1 MNSRIASVIALFVII
16 MLILTPILSIVN
28 ASSVESKI
36 DPLLLKRL
44 VEYKDSEVVEVVVRI
59 KPLPRELTL
68 SVKGNYYAAVNALKW
83 WAEYTQGPVVKFIES
98 LGGVVVNRFW
108 LDNVILVRIPAGLV
122 SKIAAHPDVVR
133 VFENFEV
140 RLIEPVRREIIDI
153 KTMQVSSWGIF
164 KIRANETWALG
175 ITGQGIRIA
184 VLDTGVDITHPALAG
199 KMLSVIP
206 GDPYYPGGWME
217 FDSAGNPV
225 RSLPHDTH
233 GHGTHCS
240 GTALGGNT
248 VDVLIGVAPGATL
261 MHGLVLPGGGGTFAQ
276 VLAGMQW
283 TVEPYYLTPDGQ
295 KVYTGLPAHVVS
307 MSWGANEYY
316 SNDLLPAVEAML
328 LANIVPVAA
337 IGNGGP
343 GTTSNPGNIWGVFGI
358 GATDINDAVAG
369 WSSGKVVTWPSPPP
383 TWPFFDTYPS
393 TYIKPDLSAPGVDI
407 VSSVPG
413 GGYQAWSGTS
423 MATPHVAGTVALM
436 LQAAGWFNYDEPD
449 VPEKVYLILNSTAI
463 DFGDPGQDTRYGWG
477 RIDAYE
483 AVREAFE
490 YAKKSGVEGF
500 VLDEVTG
507 EPVPWATV
515 TVVEINQTFK
525 VNATGGFKIP
535 LDPGNYT
542 LVFSAWGYQNVTKTI
557 EVVLLNGTITG
568 VVSNAILGAPIPGAS
583 VTVVELNLT
592 VYTDADGVY
601 VVSVPPGTYT
611 LNASATG
618 YSPSATSVTVGENET
633 VLVNFQ
639 LYPVGN
645 GTIAGYVKDAV
656 TNAPIPDA
664 AVWTY
669 VGGELVFNFTDDT
682 GYYELD
688 VPSGNYTVYAW
699 KPGYEQANVTGVIVV
714 PSQVTWVDFYL
725 EPIPPTVV
733 VLANV
738 HYRTQPHLK
747 MIIESLGLPVVEY
760 NDMDVLVQDWVNGVI
775 NPKVVVIDHT
785 KPSRFSYPPNTTVL
799 ALHLLADASGAS
811 LIWLGTSY
819 SGYTGIDVLL
829 LYNAT
834 LVANGYPAPNSRLI
848 AYPAPIYVQ
857 VEMLNM
863 THPIF
868 DGVTPDV
875 PGYPNRFYLGTGSY
889 VDYAVYN
896 FTDPTGRFNILGYVR
911 DTRSGFERNFG
922 VGVAEWYSNTGVP
935 WYYLGSW
942 AESEW
947 MQYLEPGRDGMYTDN
962 TKKVLENAVLL
973 AWNATTTSLS
983 VGSRELTIKVI
994 NTVLGIIKPLT
1005 SDRRFEPHLYTQVIV
1020 YMPRLPHGFV
1030 TGRVVGSDGAVLAGA
1045 KVEVVNTPIILTT
1058 NATGHFYTWLP
1069 EGTYTL
1075 RISYPGYQTKEVVVT
1090 VSVNETVDLG
1100 DIVLGR
1106 TPRVAIMWDY
1116 AGSLKSFF
1124 ESKGWYAASYTN
1136 LTQLTNDI
1144 LAGMYNAVIYAGYYG
1159 VPFPTAA
1166 EFYAFL
1172 NATMQMGVG
1181 VVWMDSWGSFGYGIK
1196 VLRQYLNDPPSVGS
1210 SWGYGDVYIKVTGA
1224 HPILRGYSVGDVIN
1238 IIAYANADFSWFSGF
1253 SGTPIADTYVGGTI
1267 WGNAIAWKV
1276 FDNGVKWALL
1286 SSFAPT
1292 SWNLPSYFT
1301 SDAWNIIYN
1310 AVIWV
1315 ASRPLNVTL
1324 ENPYLRVGDLGV
1336 LYITG
1341 GPAYT
1346 TLYVYLDGLLFAT
1359 VETDEYG
1366 SATLQFTVPLIPG
1379 GEHLF
1384 EVSTEDTLYYGYA
1397 NLYVLPKVIVTPTVI
1412 PAPGVIYVEVT
1423 GLQPYQL
1430 VYIYL
1435 DGNYLSMY
1443 RANVSGAFS
1452 IKLNIPLVEQGDH
1465 DILIVDATTGDV
1477 LEGATITVESRLD
1490 NVLSKLDQ
1498 LLLAADQLGLKI
1510 DAVLNDTVIIR
1521 SNLGVIEVKIDTL
1534 LEKIGLLNATI
1545 IGYRDDIVYI
1555 KTKIGLL
1562 EVKIDNILSKLDVL
1576 DAKIASIKGD
1586 TVTIITRL
1594 GTLEVKG
1601 DIVTILTK
1609 LDKLEVKFDTI
1620 LSKLDDLNAKIVSVK
1635 NDTLTIITKLGT
1647 LEVNVSTILE
1657 RLGALNAVITSIRDD
1672 VVYIKTKIGDLEAK
1686 LGDLMDALRNVN
1698 ATITGLIVDKSGELY
1713 GIIETRYGDII
1724 AKADALGKLIEN
1736 KLPID
1741 TRTLNDSIMAKIN
1754 ELLGKIGSVESQ
1766 VGKVESQAEN
1776 VSTYAIGA
1784 LASSVVTL
1792 LAVLYI
1798 AFAKR
1803 R

>member
-1 MNSRIASVIALFVII
+1 
-16 MLILTPILSIVN
+16 
-28 ASSVESKI
+28 
-36 DPLLLKRL
+36 
-44 VEYKDSEVVEVVVRI
+44 
-59 KPLPRELTL
+59 
-68 SVKGNYYAAVNALKW
+68 
-83 WAEYTQGPVVKFIES
+83 
-98 LGGVVVNRFW
+98 
-108 LDNVILVRIPAGLV
+108 
-122 SKIAAHPDVVR
+122 
-133 VFENFEV
+133 
-140 RLIEPVRREIIDI
+140 
-153 KTMQVSSWGIF
+153 
-164 KIRANETWALG
+164 
-175 ITGQGIRIA
+175 
-184 VLDTGVDITHPALAG
+184 
-199 KMLSVIP
+199 
-206 GDPYYPGGWME
+206 
-217 FDSAGNPV
+217 
-225 RSLPHDTH
+225 
-233 GHGTHCS
+233 
-240 GTALGGNT
+240 
-248 VDVLIGVAPGATL
+248 
-261 MHGLVLPGGGGTFAQ
+261 
-276 VLAGMQW
+276 
-283 TVEPYYLTPDGQ
+283 
-295 KVYTGLPAHVVS
+295 
-307 MSWGANEYY
+307 
-316 SNDLLPAVEAML
+316 
-328 LANIVPVAA
+328 
-337 IGNGGP
+337 
-343 GTTSNPGNIWGVFGI
+343 
-358 GATDINDAVAG
+358 
-369 WSSGKVVTWPSPPP
+369 
-383 TWPFFDTYPS
+383 
-393 TYIKPDLSAPGVDI
+393 
-407 VSSVPG
+407 
-413 GGYQAWSGTS
+413 
-423 MATPHVAGTVALM
+423 
-436 LQAAGWFNYDEPD
+436 
-449 VPEKVYLILNSTAI
+449 
-463 DFGDPGQDTRYGWG
+463 
-477 RIDAYE
+477 
-483 AVREAFE
+483 
-490 YAKKSGVEGF
+490 
-500 VLDEVTG
+500 
-507 EPVPWATV
+507 
-515 TVVEINQTFK
+515 
-525 VNATGGFKIP
+525 
-535 LDPGNYT
+535 
-542 LVFSAWGYQNVTKTI
+542 
-557 EVVLLNGTITG
+557 
-568 VVSNAILGAPIPGAS
+568 
-583 VTVVELNLT
+583 
-592 VYTDADGVY
+592 
-601 VVSVPPGTYT
+601 
-611 LNASATG
+611 
-618 YSPSATSVTVGENET
+618 
-633 VLVNFQ
+633 
-639 LYPVGN
+639 
-645 GTIAGYVKDAV
+645 
-656 TNAPIPDA
+656 
-664 AVWTY
+664 
-669 VGGELVFNFTDDT
+669 
-682 GYYELD
+682 
-688 VPSGNYTVYAW
+688 
-699 KPGYEQANVTGVIVV
+699 
-714 PSQVTWVDFYL
+714 
-725 EPIPPTVV
+725 
-733 VLANV
+733 
-738 HYRTQPHLK
+738 
-747 MIIESLGLPVVEY
+747 
-760 NDMDVLVQDWVNGVI
+760 
-775 NPKVVVIDHT
+775 
-785 KPSRFSYPPNTTVL
+785 
-799 ALHLLADASGAS
+799 
-811 LIWLGTSY
+811 
-819 SGYTGIDVLL
+819 
-829 LYNAT
+829 
-834 LVANGYPAPNSRLI
+834 
-848 AYPAPIYVQ
+848 
-857 VEMLNM
+857 
-863 THPIF
+863 
-868 DGVTPDV
+868 
-875 PGYPNRFYLGTGSY
+875 
-889 VDYAVYN
+889 
-896 FTDPTGRFNILGYVR
+896 
-911 DTRSGFERNFG
+911 
-922 VGVAEWYSNTGVP
+922 
-935 WYYLGSW
+935 
-942 AESEW
+942 
-947 MQYLEPGRDGMYTDN
+947 MYTDN

>member
-1 MNSRIASVIALFVII
+1 MNSRIVSIIALFVII
-16 MLILTPILSIVN
+16 ISFLTPILPIVS
-28 ASSVESKI
+28 ASSIESKVH
-36 DPLLLKRL
+36 PLLLKKL
-44 VEYKDSEVVEVVVRI
+44 AGYKGSEVVEVVVRL
-59 KPLPRELTL
+59 KPLQRDLAL

-83 WAEYTQGPVVKFIES
+83 WAEYTQRPVVKFIES

-108 LDNVILVRIPAGLV
+108 LDNVILVRIPAELV
-122 SKIAAHPDVVR
+122 LKIAAHPDVVR

-140 RLIEPVRREIIDI
+140 RVIEPVYRETTDT
-153 KTMQVSSWGIF
+153 KTTQVSSWGIF

-175 ITGQGIRIA
+175 VTGQGIRIA

-217 FDSAGNPV
+217 FDSSGNPV
-225 RSLPHDTH
+225 RSTPHDTH

-248 VDVLIGVAPGATL
+248 VDILIGVAPGATL
-261 MHGLVLPGGGGTFAQ
+261 MHGLVLPGGSGTFAQ

-283 TVEPYYLTPDGQ
+283 TVNPYYLTPDGQ

-316 SNDLLPAVEAML
+316 NNDLLPAIEAML

-337 IGNGGP
+337 IGNSGP

-358 GATDINDAVAG
+358 GATDINDAVAS

-383 TWPFFDTYPS
+383 TWPFFGTYPS
-393 TYIKPDLSAPGVDI
+393 TYIKPDLSAPGVSI
-407 VSSVPG
+407 TSAVPG
-413 GGYQAWSGTS
+413 GGYEAWSGTS
-423 MATPHVAGTVALM
+423 MATPHVAGTVALI
-436 LQAAGWFNYDEPD
+436 LQAAGWLNYDVPNI
-449 VPEKVYLILNSTAI
+449 PEKVYLILNSTAI
-463 DFGDPGQDTRYGWG
+463 DFGEPGQDIRYGWG

-483 AVREAFE
+483 AVRKAFE
-490 YAKKSGVEGF
+490 YAKKTGVEGF
-500 VLDEVTG
+500 VLDEVSS

-515 TVVEINQTFK
+515 TVLEINQTFK

-542 LVFSAWGYQNVTKTI
+542 LVFSAWGYQNITKTI

-568 VVSNAILGAPIPGAS
+568 VVSNAILGTPISGAS

-592 VYTDADGVY
+592 VYTDANGVY

-618 YSPSATSVTVGENET
+618 YAPSAKSVTLGENET
-633 VLVNFQ
+633 VIVNFQ

-656 TNAPIPDA
+656 TNAPIPNA

-669 VGGELVFNFTDDT
+669 VGGALVSNYTDAA
-682 GYYELD
+682 GYYELN

-699 KPGYEQANVTGVIVV
+699 KPGYAQANVTGVIVI
-714 PSQVTWVDFYL
+714 PSQTTWVNFSL
-725 EPIPPTVV
+725 QPIPPTVV

-738 HYRTQPHLK
+738 DYYTQPHLK
-747 MIIESLGLPVVEY
+747 TIIQNLGLPVVEY

-785 KPSRFSYPPNTTVL
+785 KPSKYDYPSNTTVL

-811 LIWLGTSY
+811 LIWLCTSY
-819 SGYTGIDVLL
+819 SGYPGIYVLML
-829 LYNAT
+829 HNAT
-834 LVANGYPAPNSRLI
+834 LVANGYPAPNSRLYS
-848 AYPAPIYVQ
+848 YPSPSYVQ
-857 VEMLNM
+857 VEMLNT

-868 DGVTPDV
+868 NGVTPDV
-875 PGYPNRFYLGTGSY
+875 PGYPNRFYLGNGSY
-889 VDYAVYN
+889 VDYVVYN

-911 DTRSGFERNFG
+911 DTRSGYERYFG
-922 VGVAEWYSNTGVP
+922 VGVAEWYSNTNKP

-942 AESEW
+942 AESYW
-947 MQYLEPGRDGMYTDN
+947 MQYLEPGSDGMYTNN

-983 VGSRELTIKVI
+983 IESRELMSRAI

-1005 SDRRFEPHLYTQVIV
+1005 SGRRFESHLYTQVTI

-1045 KVEVVNTPIILTT
+1045 KVEVVDTPISLTT
-1058 NATGHFYTWLP
+1058 NATGQFYTWLP

-1075 RISYPGYQTKEVVVT
+1075 RISYPGYKTKEVAVT
-1090 VSVNETVDLG
+1090 VSVNETVNLG
-1100 DIVLGR
+1100 DIVLKR
-1106 TPRVAIMWDY
+1106 LPRVAIMWDY

-1124 ESKGWYAASYTN
+1124 NSIGWYAEDYTN

-1159 VPFPTAA
+1159 VAFPSSA
-1166 EFYAFL
+1166 EFQAFL

-1181 VVWMDSWGSFGYGIK
+1181 VVWMDSWGAYGYGIK
-1196 VLRQYLNDPPSVGS
+1196 VLSRYLNDPPSVGYNY
-1210 SWGYGDVYIKVTGA
+1210 GYGEVYIKVTSS
-1224 HPILRGYSVGDVIN
+1224 HPILRGYRVGDVVK
-1238 IIAYANADFSWFSGF
+1238 IIAYTGADFSWFSGF
-1253 SGTPIADTYVGGTI
+1253 SGTPIADTYVGGSI
-1267 WGNAIAWKV
+1267 WGNAVAWKV

-1292 SWNLPSYFT
+1292 SWNQPSYFT

-1315 ASRPLNVTL
+1315 ASKPLNVTL
-1324 ENPYLRVGDLGV
+1324 VNPYLHVGDSGI

-1341 GPAYT
+1341 GPANT
-1346 TLYVYLDGLLFAT
+1346 TLYVYLDGSLFAT
-1359 VETDEYG
+1359 VETDESG

-1379 GEHLF
+1379 GGHLF
-1384 EVSTEDTLYYGYA
+1384 EVSTEDMLYYGYA
-1397 NLYVLPKVIVTPTVI
+1397 TLYVLSKVVVTPTVV
-1412 PAPGVIYVEVT
+1412 PAPGVVYVEAT
-1423 GLQPYQL
+1423 GLQPYQQ

-1435 DGNYLSMY
+1435 DGNYLSIY

-1452 IKLNIPLVEQGDH
+1452 IKLNIPLVEAGNH
-1465 DILIVDATTGDV
+1465 DILVVDATTGNV
-1477 LEGATITVESRLD
+1477 LERATITVESRLD

-1498 LLLAADQLGLKI
+1498 LLLAADQLELKI
-1510 DAVLNDTVIIR
+1510 DTVLNDTAIIK

-1534 LEKIGLLNATI
+1534 LGKINLLNATI
-1545 IGYRDDIVYI
+1545 IGIRDDVVYI

-1562 EVKIDNILSKLDVL
+1562 EVKIDTILSKLDVL
-1576 DAKIASIKGD
+1576 DAKIGDVKND
-1586 TVTIITRL
+1586 TVTIITKL
-1594 GTLEVKG
+1594 GELEVK
-1601 DIVTILTK
+1601 I
-1609 LDKLEVKFDTI
+1609 DTI
-1620 LSKLDDLNAKIVSVK
+1620 LSKLDVLDAKIGDVK
-1635 NDTLTIITKLGT
+1635 NDTVTIITKLGE

-1657 RLGALNAVITSIRDD
+1657 RLGALDAVITNIRDD

-1698 ATITGLIVDKSGELY
+1698 ATLTGLIVDKSGELH
-1713 GIIETRYGDII
+1713 GIIETRYGDIV

-1741 TRTLNDSIMAKIN
+1741 TRTLNDSTIAKIN
-1754 ELLGKIGSVESQ
+1754 ELLGKIGSIENQ
-1766 VGKVESQAEN
+1766 VGKVESQAGN
-1776 VSTYAIGA
+1776 LSTYAIGA
-1784 LASSVVTL
+1784 LATSVVTL
-1792 LAVLYI
+1792 LAVLYV

>member
-1 MNSRIASVIALFVII
+1 MNSRVVSIIALFVVI
-16 MLILTPILSIVN
+16 MSILTPILSIVS
-28 ASSVESKI
+28 ASGIESKVH
-36 DPLLLKRL
+36 PLLLERL
-44 VEYKDSEVVEVVVRI
+44 VKYKGSEVVEVVVRL
-59 KPLPRELTL
+59 KPLPRELAL

-108 LDNVILVRIPAGLV
+108 LDNVILVRIPAKLV
-122 SKIAAHPDVVR
+122 LKIAAHPDVVK

-140 RLIEPVRREIIDI
+140 RVIEPVRREIIDI
-153 KTMQVSSWGIF
+153 KTMQVSSWGVF
-164 KIRANETWALG
+164 KIRANEAWALG
-175 ITGQGIRIA
+175 ITGHGIRIA

-217 FDSAGNPV
+217 FDWAGNPV
-225 RSLPHDTH
+225 RSMPHDTD

-248 VDVLIGVAPGATL
+248 VDILIGVAPGAIL
-261 MHGLVLPGGGGTFAQ
+261 MHGLVLPGGTGTFAQ

-283 TVEPYYLTPDGQ
+283 TVEPYYLTLDGQ
-295 KVYTGLPAHVVS
+295 RIYTGLPAHVVS
-307 MSWGANEYY
+307 MSLGATEYY
-316 SNDLLPAVEAML
+316 GNELLPAVEAML

-337 IGNGGP
+337 IGNAGP

-393 TYIKPDLSAPGVDI
+393 TYIKPDFSAPGVAI
-407 VSSVPG
+407 LSSVPG
-413 GGYQAWSGTS
+413 GGYEAWSGTS
-423 MATPHVAGTVALM
+423 MATPHVAGTVALI
-436 LQAAGWFNYDEPD
+436 LQAAGWFYYD
-449 VPEKVYLILNSTAI
+449 VPDIPENVYLILNSTAI
-463 DFGDPGQDTRYGWG
+463 DFGAPGQDIRYGWG

-483 AVREAFE
+483 AVRKAFE

-515 TVVEINQTFK
+515 TVVELNRTFK

-542 LVFSAWGYQNVTKTI
+542 LVFSAWGYQNITKTI

-568 VVSNAILGAPIPGAS
+568 VVSDAILGTPISGAS
-583 VTVVELNLT
+583 VTVVELDLT

-601 VVSVPPGTYT
+601 VVSVLPGTYT

-618 YSPSATSVTVGENET
+618 YSPSATRVTVGEKET
-633 VLVNFQ
+633 VVVNFQ

-645 GTIAGYVKDAV
+645 GTIAGYVRDAV
-656 TNAPIPDA
+656 TNAPIPYA

-669 VGGELVFNFTDDT
+669 VGGELVFSYTDDT
-682 GYYELD
+682 GYYELN
-688 VPSGNYTVYAW
+688 VPAGDYTVYAW
-699 KPGYEQANVTGVIVV
+699 KPGYVRTSVAGVIVA
-714 PSQVTWVDFYL
+714 PLQVTWVDFYL
-725 EPIPPTVV
+725 QPIPPTVV
-733 VLANV
+733 VLANI

-775 NPKVVVIDHT
+775 NPKVIVIDHT
-785 KPSRFSYPPNTTVL
+785 KPSIWSYPPVTTVL
-799 ALHLLADASGAS
+799 ALHLLADVSGAS
-811 LIWLGTSY
+811 LIWLDTSY
-819 SGYTGIDVLL
+819 SGYTGIYVLF
-829 LYNAT
+829 LYRAT
-834 LVANGYPAPNSRLI
+834 LVENGYPAPNSRLF
-848 AYPAPIYVQ
+848 AYAAPIYVQ

-868 DGVTPDV
+868 YGVTPDV
-875 PGYPNRFYLGTGSY
+875 PGYPDRFYLGTGTY

-911 DTRSGFERNFG
+911 DTRSGYEIYFG

-942 AESEW
+942 AESRW
-947 MQYLEPGRDGMYTDN
+947 MQYLEPGADGMYTNN
-962 TKKVLENAVLL
+962 TKRVLENAVLL

-983 VGSRELTIKVI
+983 VGSRELMIRAI
-994 NTVLGIIKPLT
+994 NTVLSIIKPLT
-1005 SDRRFEPHLYTQVIV
+1005 SERRFESHLYTQVIV

-1030 TGRVVGSDGAVLAGA
+1030 TGRVVGNDGAVLAGA
-1045 KVEVVNTPIILTT
+1045 KVEVVNTPITLTT
-1058 NATGHFYTWLP
+1058 NATGHFHTWLP

-1075 RISYPGYQTKEVVVT
+1075 RISYPGYKTSEVVVT
-1090 VSVNETVDLG
+1090 VSVNETVNLG
-1100 DIVLGR
+1100 DEVLGR
-1106 TPRVAIMWDY
+1106 LPRIAIMWDY

-1124 ESKGWYAASYTN
+1124 ESKGWYAVSYTN
-1136 LTQLTNDI
+1136 LAQLTNDI
-1144 LAGMYNAVIYAGYYG
+1144 LAGMYDAVIYAGDYY
-1159 VPFPTAA
+1159 VPFPTSE

-1181 VVWMDSWGSFGYGIK
+1181 VVWMDSWGAYGYGIK
-1196 VLRQYLNDPPSVGS
+1196 VLNTYLNDPPSVGYRY
-1210 SWGYGDVYIKVTGA
+1210 GRGDVYIKVTSV
-1224 HPILRGYSVGDVIN
+1224 HPILRGYGVGDVVK

-1253 SGTPIADTYVGGTI
+1253 SGTPIADTYVGDTI

-1276 FDNGVKWALL
+1276 FDNGVRWALL

-1292 SWNLPSYFT
+1292 RWNLPDYFT

-1310 AVIWV
+1310 AVVWV

-1324 ENPYLRVGDLGV
+1324 ENPFLRVGDLGV

-1346 TLYVYLDGLLFAT
+1346 TLYVYLDGSLLAT

-1384 EVSTEDTLYYGYA
+1384 EVSTEDMLYYGYA
-1397 NLYVLPKVIVTPTVI
+1397 KLYVLPKVVVTPTVV
-1412 PAPGVIYVEVT
+1412 PAPGVVYVEVT

-1452 IKLNIPLVEQGDH
+1452 IKLNIPLVETGDH
-1465 DILIVDATTGDV
+1465 EILVVDATTGDV
-1477 LEGATITVESRLD
+1477 LERAIITVGSRLD
-1490 NVLSKLDQ
+1490 DVLGKLDQ
-1498 LLLAADQLGLKI
+1498 LLLVADRLGLKI

-1534 LEKIGLLNATI
+1534 LDKIGLLNATI
-1545 IGYRDDIVYI
+1545 IGIRDDVVFI

-1562 EVKIDNILSKLDVL
+1562 EVKID
-1576 DAKIASIKGD
+1576 
-1586 TVTIITRL
+1586 
-1594 GTLEVKG
+1594 
-1601 DIVTILTK
+1601 
-1609 LDKLEVKFDTI
+1609 
-1620 LSKLDDLNAKIVSVK
+1620 
-1635 NDTLTIITKLGT
+1635 
-1647 LEVNVSTILE
+1647 TILE
-1657 RLGALNAVITSIRDD
+1657 RLGALDAVITGIRDD
-1672 VVYIKTKIGDLEAK
+1672 VVFIKTKIGLLEVK
-1686 LGDLMDALRNVN
+1686 LGDLMDALRKVN
-1698 ATITGLIVDKSGELY
+1698 ATLTGLIVDKSGELY
-1713 GIIETRYGDII
+1713 GIIETRYGDIV

-1741 TRTLNDSIMAKIN
+1741 TRTLNDSIIAKIN

-1766 VGKVESQAEN
+1766 VSKVESQAGN
-1776 VSTYAIGA
+1776 ASTYAIGA
-1784 LASSVVTL
+1784 LAASVVTL